1 MPLVKLGYLFVR
13 TIAKPIA
20 SGIKSHA
27 REHPKFRAFFT
38 GIAQSYHRLEVRLR
52 NRIALKNGS
61 SSDTEPL
68 AQVVKPL
75 DEQKAIDLGANFV
88 GEAVVFLVAGAVLVA
103 DQTQSWK
110 KEQARRA
117 FIEHRIDGLYAETQ
131 ALRRELE
138 QCCSKQPT
146 AIKG

>member
-1 MPLVKLGYLFVR
+1 MPLVKLGYLFLR

-20 SGIKSHA
+20 AGIKAHA

-61 SSDTEPL
+61 PSSSTETP
-68 AQVVKPL
+68 AQTVKPL

-88 GEAVVFLVAGAVLVA
+88 GEAIVFLVAGAVLVA
-103 DQTQSWK
+103 DQQQSWK

-117 FIEHRIDGLYAETQ
+117 FIEHRLDELYAETQ
-131 ALRRELE
+131 TLRRDLE
-138 QCCSKQPT
+138 QCCNRQP
-146 AIKG
+146 AVK